1 MRPEKA
7 LPDNKSHNI
16 NSKSEP
22 GPRSSINLQTRHK
35 LALSFCLL
43 LILVTSAF
51 WLLSQNELKRSLVEY
66 SDALGT
72 TLAEQTATSIRELVL
87 VNDVLA
93 LNVALTQIVR
103 DDSILHASIYDVDGN
118 TLSSAGQD
126 PTRSAA
132 GMTYSANITVQDTIA
147 GSVQLT
153 LDTSAIARYQAR
165 LRNLFLGILVLAIV
179 LTVATAFAL
188 SGALSTPLL
197 RMINRLEEYT
207 DASDTTDEP
216 ALLDEAARLEQA
228 IEKVMLEFEKMQGQ
242 LLKTGVWEKPDSLQD
257 DEPARVAASI
267 LIIKV
272 VNINTAIELLHPATL
287 TNLLREYIFYLN
299 QAIRLYGGEI
309 YRLNGDSVMVC
320 FNSNTCEDQHSI
332 NALYCAGLFNTLMGK
347 INARHK
353 EKDGQILEFR
363 MAIHS
368 GDVFLAPGLN
378 NTTADETTTGGSS
391 SILGKTTD
399 IAYFLSKQSAPNK
412 LIISEFACSQAQ
424 ESEHFEISG
433 QHEISMP
440 ADNVSFMA
448 YILDNDFAANMD
460 NIQAQCAHILGAH

>member
-7 LPDNKSHNI
+7 LPDNKSHN
-16 NSKSEP
+16 NSPPAP
-22 GPRSSINLQTRHK
+22 GLRSRLDLQTRHK
-35 LALSFCLL
+35 LALSFSLL
-43 LILVTSAF
+43 LILIASAF
-51 WLLSQNELKRSLVEY
+51 WLLFQNELKRSLIEY

-72 TLAEQTATSIRELVL
+72 TLAEQTAVSIRELVL
-87 VNDVLA
+87 VNDLLA

-103 DDSILHASIYDVDGN
+103 DDNIIHAAIHDVDGN
-118 TLSSAGQD
+118 TLSSAGQEA
-126 PTRSAA
+126 TRSAP
-132 GMTYSANITVQDTIA
+132 GMTYSANITVQETIA

-153 LDTSAIARYQAR
+153 LDTSAIASYQAR
-165 LRNLFLGILVLAIV
+165 LRNLFLGILVLALV

-188 SGALSTPLL
+188 AGAVSTPLV
-197 RMINRLEEYT
+197 RMINRLEEQT
-207 DASDTTDEP
+207 GTGNSAEE
-216 ALLDEAARLEQA
+216 AEVVDEAARLEQA
-228 IEKVMLEFEKMQGQ
+228 IEKFMLEFEKMQGQ
-242 LLKTGVWEKPDSLQD
+242 LLETGVWEKPESEQEL
-257 DEPARVAASI
+257 EPARVAASI

-309 YRLNGDSVMVC
+309 QRLNGDSVMVC
-320 FNSNTCEDQHSI
+320 FNANTCKERHSI

-347 INARHK
+347 INARHRD
-353 EKDGQILEFR
+353 KDGQVLEFR

-378 NTTADETTTGGSS
+378 NTSTDATEAGSC

-424 ESEHFEISG
+424 EMENFDISG

-460 NIQAQCAHILGAH
+460 NIRTQCAHILGAQ